1 MANVPVIQRHAHLAG
16 AVKLEFVNGREGKI
30 AKAVL
35 TAISNTR
42 RGSGETR
49 EEESTAIQW
58 TLWGK
63 QAENAAEYLGKGSH
77 VNIVGRLR
85 NNNYEKDG
93 ETVYG
98 MAFTAE
104 EIDYLDSRAESE
116 ARRTRGDD
124 DDGAPSARNGSGEQ
138 AAPAATHPQA
148 PQRAPAGARRR
159 LNPHRVGVMPTSRAR
174 PSNLTQ
180 RSKETIMYSTP
191 TLATRFARNTRVMRG
206 DQPLSEDQMR
216 AAAPSIFAEGK
227 HASRSERYTYIPTID
242 VLRGLRKEGFEPFM
256 VAQGA
261 SRVEGKAE
269 FTKHMIRMRHRERPG
284 ADPARGERDHPDQ
297 QPRRRQQLPD
307 ARGHVPL
314 RLLQRPGGGRG
325 GGGHPHPAQGQH
337 PGRGDRRRVPRA

>member
-1 MANVPVIQRHAHLAG
+1 MANVSVIQRHAHLAG

-42 RGSGETR
+42 RGSGEQR

-116 ARRTRGDD
+116 ARRNGGPAGEGGTT
-124 DDGAPSARNGSGEQ
+124 SAERP
-138 AAPAATHPQA
+138 APAASTRKPRSARQ
-148 PQRAPAGARRR
+148 PA
-159 LNPHRVGVMPTSRAR
+159 
-174 PSNLTQ
+174 
-180 RSKETIMYSTP
+180 
-191 TLATRFARNTRVMRG
+191 
-206 DQPLSEDQMR
+206 
-216 AAAPSIFAEGK
+216 
-227 HASRSERYTYIPTID
+227 HA
-242 VLRGLRKEGFEPFM
+242 
-256 VAQGA
+256 
-261 SRVEGKAE
+261 
-269 FTKHMIRMRHRERPG
+269 
-284 ADPARGERDHPDQ
+284 
-297 QPRRRQQLPD
+297 D
-307 ARGHVPL
+307 A
-314 RLLQRPGGGRG
+314 
-325 GGGHPHPAQGQH
+325 
-337 PGRGDRRRVPRA
+337 